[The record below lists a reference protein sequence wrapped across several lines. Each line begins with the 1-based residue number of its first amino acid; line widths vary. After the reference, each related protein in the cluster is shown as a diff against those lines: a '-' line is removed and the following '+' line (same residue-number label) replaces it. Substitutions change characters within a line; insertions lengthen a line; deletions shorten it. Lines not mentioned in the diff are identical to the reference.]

1 MAFQPKI
8 SRARFTV
15 ADYSPQEMISIAE
28 SLRQTIF
35 VRLDQALDV
44 YDRPAEPLAEGY
56 SRRKLRRGAA
66 PVRDL
71 KMTGETRRAIK
82 VLSAGPNRA
91 VLGPL
96 RAFKQAWRLK
106 AGKATVQYA
115 DVLFY
120 NNRRS
125 LQWGVSPRDE
135 RELLRAL
142 DKMPSRVQSR
152 VA

>member
-8 SRARFTV
+8 SRARFTIK
-15 ADYSPQEMISIAE
+15 DFSPREMISIAE
-28 SLRQTIF
+28 SLKQTIF
-35 VRLDQALDV
+35 MRLDQALDV
-44 YDRPAEPLAEGY
+44 YDAPAKPLAAGY
-56 SRRKLRRGAA
+56 AKFKQKRTGRN
-66 PVRDL
+66 VRDL
-71 KMTGETRRAIK
+71 NLTGETRRAIK

-106 AGKATVQYA
+106 AGKSVLTYSQ
-115 DVLFY
+115 VLFL

-135 RELLRAL
+135 QELQKAVNRMGA
-142 DKMPSRVQSR
+142 RVESK